1 MARTQF
7 WETSGGGQAD
17 PVKWYGRC
25 ANFNFF
31 MTTAVDDEWLKNSAG
46 VTKQTAKVKEH
57 SRRRFPGDPSP
68 ITVNEQPEG
77 RQTLY
82 KANKRS
88 GSQLP
93 GYTIVL
99 ATNPDTYDGAPE
111 RRSFQVDGDW
121 KEVIK
126 YIESDCKIDV
136 VVITENGASSVC
148 AVAGVDEAQEAAR
161 A

>member
-7 WETSGGGQAD
+7 WETSGGGQASA
-17 PVKWYGRC
+17 VKWYGRC

-31 MTTAVDDEWLKNSAG
+31 MTTEVEDEWLKNSAG

-68 ITVNEQPEG
+68 INVKEQPEG
-77 RQTLY
+77 RQILY

-88 GSQLP
+88 GAALP

-99 ATNPDTYDGAPE
+99 ATNPDTYDGPPE

-126 YIESDCKIDV
+126 YIESDAKIDV
-136 VVITENGASSVC
+136 VVSTGRGASSVC
-148 AVAGVDEAQEAAR
+148 KAAGGNEGQAAR
-161 A
+161 RA

>member
-7 WETSGGGQAD
+7 WETSGGAGAE

-31 MTTAVDDEWLKNSAG
+31 MTTEVEDEWLKNSAG
-46 VTKQTAKVKEH
+46 VTKQTNKVKEH
-57 SRRRFPGDPSP
+57 SRRRFPGDPAP
-68 ITVNEQPEG
+68 INVKEQPEG

-88 GSQLP
+88 GAALP

-99 ATNPDTYDGAPE
+99 ATNPDTYEGTPE

-126 YIESDCKIDV
+126 YIESDAKIDV
-136 VVITENGASSVC
+136 IVTTGRGASSVC
-148 AVAGVDEAQEAAR
+148 KAAGGNEAQAAR
-161 A
+161 RG